1 MFLRVSGRFI
11 LTGMLL
17 ITVFTLF
24 AKENS
29 GGGDKGK
36 SVSSTAE
43 TDSADAADDANQPG
57 ETWAMNNRDATE
69 ATNNGTGLPQW
80 LLDLKHSEAKTKN
93 SAKNNR
99 SAKHISQ
106 IIKTHNK
113 AITECYHRYLK
124 QHPDVAGKLQVRL
137 RIDSGGCV
145 DSVEVV
151 HSTLD
156 NIDFCHQVCDMI
168 RAWDNFGPADCGDK
182 IYRQEYI
189 FGDES
194 QP

>member
-1 MFLRVSGRFI
+1 M
-11 LTGMLL
+11 
-17 ITVFTLF
+17 VFTLF
-24 AKENS
+24 ARENS
-29 GGGDKGK
+29 GDGDKGE
-36 SVSSTAE
+36 SVSSTAK
-43 TDSADAADDANQPG
+43 TDSTDVTDDANQSG
-57 ETWAMNNRDATE
+57 ETWAMNNGDATE
-69 ATNNGTGLPQW
+69 ATNSGTGLPQW
-80 LLDLKHSEAKTKN
+80 LLDLKHSDAKTK
-93 SAKNNR
+93 STDKNNR
-99 SAKHISQ
+99 NAKHISQ

-137 RIDSGGCV
+137 RIDSVGCV

-151 HSTLD
+151 HSTLQD
-156 NIDFCHQVCDMI
+156 NNFCRQVYDMI

>member
-11 LTGMLL
+11 LTGILL
-17 ITVFTLF
+17 IFVFTIF

-29 GGGDKGK
+29 GDKGK
-36 SVSSTAE
+36 SLSSTAK
-43 TDSADAADDANQPG
+43 TDSTEMTDDANHRG
-57 ETWAMNNRDATE
+57 ETWAMTSGNATE
-69 ATNNGTGLPQW
+69 ATNSGTGLPQW
-80 LLDLKHSEAKTKN
+80 LLDLKHSETKTKN
-93 SAKNNR
+93 TDKNNR

-106 IIKTHNK
+106 TIKMHNK

-124 QHPDVAGKLQVRL
+124 QHPGVAGKLQVRL

-151 HSTLD
+151 HSTMDD
-156 NIDFCHQVCDMI
+156 NDFCHQVCDMI

-189 FGDES
+189 FGDED

>member
-1 MFLRVSGRFI
+1 MFLRASGRFI
-11 LTGMLL
+11 LTGILL
-17 ITVFTLF
+17 IFVFTIS

-29 GGGDKGK
+29 GDKAE
-36 SVSSTAE
+36 SVSSTTK
-43 TDSADAADDANQPG
+43 TDSAGVTDDANQSG
-57 ETWAMNNRDATE
+57 EAWAMNNGDASE
-69 ATNNGTGLPQW
+69 ATNSGTGLPQW
-80 LLDLKHSEAKTKN
+80 LLDLKHSEAKTQN
-93 SAKNNR
+93 TDKNNR

-106 IIKTHNK
+106 IIKMHNK
-113 AITECYHRYLK
+113 TITECYHRYLK

-156 NIDFCHQVCDMI
+156 DNDFCHQVCDMI